1 MLLDLVLETGLTF
14 FTTCF
19 TDVGFTD
26 SDDLQL
32 HITNDSLSNNK

>member
-14 FTTCF
+14 LTTCF

-26 SDDLQL
+26 GDLQL